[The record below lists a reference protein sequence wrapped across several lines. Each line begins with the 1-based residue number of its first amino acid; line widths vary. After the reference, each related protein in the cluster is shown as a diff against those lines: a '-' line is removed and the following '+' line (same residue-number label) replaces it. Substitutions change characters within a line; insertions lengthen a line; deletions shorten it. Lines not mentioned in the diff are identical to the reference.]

1 MTVTLF
7 ITILTGGSIISSL
20 LTEAI
25 KKAYQNAQKECSP
38 NIIALID
45 SIVIGGLGTAGI
57 YMLMGIEW
65 TVNNIICLV
74 GMIVVTWICSM
85 VGYDKVIQSIN
96 QIINKDEND

>member
-7 ITILTGGSIISSL
+7 ITILTAGSIISSL

-96 QIINKDEND
+96 QIIKKDEND